1 MDKQNFSL
9 NSILLNCPLRSEGVG
24 VRGWN
29 SSRSGRPG
37 PIRGQ
42 YWGHVTRLD
51 QSEAAGDQAGFWLAQ
66 SQNTALLLA
75 SDQPASG
82 QLSPARESSCEHFT
96 SSCMNDSNYNNK
108 VKMCNKPEAFSLLLS
123 HLMTFRVFVSSCY
136 PMFNAFE
143 PGTSLTWRR
152 IIPFRPMHFS
162 DSPSTLESGSGVGIG
177 V

>member
-1 MDKQNFSL
+1 MDKQNISL
-9 NSILLNCPLRSEGVG
+9 NSILVNCPLRSEGVG

-108 VKMCNKPEAFSLLLS
+108 VKMCNKPKAFSL
-123 HLMTFRVFVSSCY
+123 TFRVFVSSFH

-152 IIPFRPMHFS
+152 IPFRPLHFS
-162 DSPSTLESGSGVGIG
+162 ESPSPLDSG
-177 V
+177 